1 MKRRRLRTADLL
13 LRCMALQRDS
23 YWVAMC
29 LDLDLVVQ
37 ADTAEQAKRLLR
49 DQIRAYVEEAM
60 TEDVEHAS
68 ELLSRKAPMRYFAAY
83 YGIKWFNHAKRWL
96 SYEAAVPLFPAK
108 A

>member
-1 MKRRRLRTADLL
+1 
-13 LRCMALQRDS
+13 MALQRKS

-37 ADTAEQAKRLLR
+37 ADTAEQAKRMLR
-49 DQIRAYVEEAM
+49 EQIRSYIEEAM
-60 TEDVEHAS
+60 TVDVKHAAA
-68 ELLSRKAPMRYFAAY
+68 LLSRRAPLRYFAAY
-83 YGIKWFNHAKRWL
+83 YGIKWFNHAKGWL